1 MPSTIMVVDDE
12 EAMRHLLR
20 IVLSRAGYTVI
31 EAIDGHDALE
41 KLVLAQPDLMIID
54 VLMPF
59 LNGFEV
65 VRQIRAH
72 PHTAQLPVMLLS
84 SRADAAAQR
93 EGLFVGAQRYLI
105 KPLALQ
111 QLLTCIHEVLGDSQ
125 D

>member
-20 IVLSRAGYTVI
+20 IVLSRAGYRVI
-31 EAIDGHDALE
+31 EAIDGRDALE
-41 KLVLAQPDLMIID
+41 KLVLVQPDLMIID

-65 VRQIRAH
+65 VQQIRAH

-105 KPLALQ
+105 KPLTLQ
-111 QLLTCIHEVLGDSQ
+111 QLLTCIQEVLDDSQ

>member
-20 IVLSRAGYTVI
+20 IVLSRAGYRVI
-31 EAIDGHDALE
+31 EAIDGRDALE

-65 VRQIRAH
+65 VQQIRAH

-105 KPLALQ
+105 KPLTLQ
-111 QLLTCIHEVLGDSQ
+111 QLLTCIQEVLDDSQ

>member
-20 IVLSRAGYTVI
+20 IVLSRAGYRVI
-31 EAIDGHDALE
+31 EAIDGRDALE
-41 KLVLAQPDLMIID
+41 KLVLVQPDLMIID

-65 VRQIRAH
+65 VQQIRAH

-105 KPLALQ
+105 KPLTFQ
-111 QLLTCIHEVLGDSQ
+111 QLLTCIQEVLDDSQ